1 MGPKLLSVLLSFQ
14 RAGRDGAAPIGLN
27 GTRLNWVEHCESS
40 FEELRTATMDE
51 VVWVPLSKV
60 RTVYG
65 LAMTPEQHPFVR
77 YLRDG
82 FTSLLSF
89 YRIHQP
95 SSLPELF
102 FLPNTSFLTSSESH
116 STRTW
121 PWSPR
126 AVVSPMKSQESDKWC
141 GPADRRFI
149 SQVARRIDRV
159 SRSIQKNGLFVGES
173 DPPSYFLLSMESS
186 DGQFDYR
193 VVLNGG
199 NHRVAAL
206 SHLGWQRVPLKPL
219 PYFVAP
225 EVRLGDIGLWPGV
238 IRGEFSEDEARRLF
252 MAFFRDGEAKL
263 LETW

>member
-121 PWSPR
+121 PWGAGSTIQHFVNKSENSGGNHDRDKR
-126 AVVSPMKSQESDKWC
+126 AWSD
-141 GPADRRFI
+141 
-149 SQVARRIDRV
+149 ARRLDSVHKSVLRHGFWMPKFD
-159 SRSIQKNGLFVGES
+159 S
-173 DPPSYFLLSMESS
+173 PSYFLLVNDCSEK
-186 DGQFDYR
+186 FDFR
-193 VVLNGG
+193 VVLIQGA
-199 NHRVAAL
+199 HRTSVL
-206 SHLGWQRVPLKPL
+206 SFLGWKIIPMTPECA
-219 PYFVAP
+219 FGTP
-225 EVRLGDIGLWPGV
+225 EVRLSDLSRWPGV
-238 IRGEFSEDEARRLF
+238 SDGSFSKNSARELF
-252 MAFFRDGEAKL
+252 EVFFRDEKQVL
-263 LETW
+263 LSGW